1 MLMKPQAKLQEELS
15 GAPEIL
21 RQYLGYLQT
30 IKGKSVLTVLEYY
43 TDLRTFFRYLKQK
56 NHLVS
61 ADVPFDE
68 IDIQEVDLTLIKSVT
83 LTQVYEYMNYLAVER
98 GNSAATRSR
107 KVSSLRTFFKYLTN
121 KVNKLEINPIEEL
134 ETPKLKKALP
144 KYLTLEQSLE
154 LLSKVDGP
162 YAERDYCILTLF
174 LNCGMRLSELV
185 GINLSDV
192 NSGSETLRIVGK
204 GNKERVVYLNDACRD
219 AISRYLKV
227 RPHDGL
233 RAEDRNAFF
242 ISKQNKRISPKTV
255 QYLVKKYLGEID
267 LAQVGFSVHKL
278 RHTAATLMYQQGHVD
293 IRVLK
298 DILGHENLG
307 TTEIYTHLS
316 NQQISEAMEA
326 NPLANVKARKKKISE
341 KEE

>member
-1 MLMKPQAKLQEELS
+1 MKPQVKLQEELA

-30 IKGKSVLTVLEYY
+30 IKGKSVLTILEYY
-43 TDLRTFFRYLKQK
+43 SDLRTFFRYLKQK
-56 NHLVS
+56 NHLV
-61 ADVPFDE
+61 APDVPFE
-68 IDIQEVDLTLIKSVT
+68 KIDISDVDLDLIRTVT
-83 LTQVYEYMNYLAVER
+83 LTQIYEYMNYLGVER
-98 GNSAATRSR
+98 SNSAATRSR

-121 KVNKLEINPIEEL
+121 KVNKLEVNPVEEL

-144 KYLTLEQSLE
+144 KYLSLEQSLD

-192 NSGSETLRIVGK
+192 QRGSESLRIVGK
-204 GNKERVVYLNDACRD
+204 GNKERMVYLNEACRD
-219 AISRYLKV
+219 AIDRYLAV

-233 RAEDRNAFF
+233 RPEDKNALF
-242 ISKQNKRISPKTV
+242 ISHQKKRISPKTV
-255 QYLVKKYLGEID
+255 QYLVKKYLNEID
-267 LAQVGFSVHKL
+267 LGGEGYSVHKL
-278 RHTAATLMYQQGHVD
+278 RHTAATLMYQHGNVD

-316 NQQISEAMEA
+316 NQQISDAMQA
-326 NPLANVKARKKKISE
+326 NPLSKVKSRKKKAPEEE
-341 KEE
+341 KN